1 MPSDGVRERVPIP
14 VLSIMP
20 HRELGV
26 EDIRVVSI
34 TKVFI
39 VRRRVIVSADDQ
51 LNLVNTNLHDVL
63 FLLRVFLSR

>member
-20 HRELGV
+20 HRELDV

-51 LNLVNTNLHDVL
+51 LNLVNTNLYDVL